1 MDDRTPHLNRMVAF
15 LAGGLAGAGLALL
28 LAPQSGRVTRERM
41 GRKLRDSAD
50 SAREAKDRLTRRGKR
65 IRDKVAHRMDEA
77 ASILASRRSAAGQA
91 AGRREEDVASASKT
105 HDGPGVG

>member
-50 SAREAKDRLTRRGKR
+50 SARELKGRLVRRGQE
-65 IRDKVAHRMDEA
+65 IRKEAAYRVDEA
-77 ASILASRRSAAGQA
+77 VSILAGKRPAADKEDLASVLDANGGQ
-91 AGRREEDVASASKT
+91 G
-105 HDGPGVG
+105 